1 MTSTVKIPE
10 WWIETTLKD
19 CVSILWDWLHWTPTY
34 DENWEYFFV
43 NWNNL
48 SDWKIIIK
56 GDTKKVSESEYLKYK
71 KDLNNR
77 TIFVS
82 INWTL
87 WNFATYRN
95 EKIILWKSACY
106 FNVLKENDLNYIKY
120 VIINDDFQK
129 YLVREATWTTIKN
142 ASLQQ
147 LRNYKFILP
156 PLPEQKAIA
165 GVLSSFDDKIELLR
179 AENQTLE
186 EMGQTLFKEW
196 FISPLAPW
204 SGNWTAKN
212 SSDSK
217 KEKSPLGDLGAELPD
232 GWKVGNLGEVVDNY
246 DSKRIPIA
254 SDKREIWEYP
264 YYWATG
270 INWYV
275 KDYIFDW
282 IYTLLWEDWSVMKEN
297 WKPFTQYVW
306 WKIRV
311 NNHAHVLQWKNW
323 FSTEMIKIILD
334 SVDITPY
341 VTWAVQLKISQWN
354 MNSIPVI
361 IPTDDVLVKF
371 NSLIN
376 PIFAKIRANSE
387 EIESLSK
394 TRDQLLPKL
403 MSWEVRVE
411 F

>member
-1 MTSTVKIPE
+1 MTKIPE
-10 WWIETTLKD
+10 WWEKIKLSNLIEIK
-19 CVSILWDWLHWTPTY
+19 HGFAFK
-34 DENWEYFFV
+34 WEYISDTD
-43 NWNNL
+43 NWIVLLTPWNFLIWWWRKEWKKRYTWEIPSDYILKGWDLVVTMTDL
-48 SDWKIIIK
+48 SKDW
-56 GDTKKVSESEYLKYK
+56 D
-71 KDLNNR
+71 
-77 TIFVS
+77 
-82 INWTL
+82 TL
-87 WNFATYRN
+87 WYPALIPNDESRTFLHNQRIWFVTITN
-95 EKIILWKSACY
+95 EKIDKMFLY
-106 FNVLKENDLNYIKY
+106 
-120 VIINDDFQK
+120 
-129 YLVREATWTTIKN
+129 YLMRNREY
-142 ASLQQ
+142 Q
-147 LRNYKFILP
+147 KFIVNFASWSTVRHTSPDRIRSYEFFLP
-156 PLPEQKAIA
+156 TKDEQKIIA
-165 GVLSSFDDKIELLR
+165 KTLSSFDDKIELLR

-186 EMGQTLFKEW
+186 EMGQTLFKERFGKYKAW
-196 FISPLAPW
+196 
-204 SGNWTAKN
+204 
-212 SSDSK
+212 D
-217 KEKSPLGDLGAELPD
+217 ELPD
-232 GWKVGNLGEVVDNY
+232 GWKVGKLGDIVDNY

-323 FSTEMIKIILD
+323 FSTEIIKIILD

>member
-1 MTSTVKIPE
+1 MTSTDQQFKITQFGKIPKDWE
-10 WWIETTLKD
+10 VKKIDEITSIVTDYVANWSFASIAANVEYKDEPDFATLIRLADYHNNFKWKFVYIDEHAYNFLSKSKLFWWE
-19 CVSILWDWLHWTPTY
+19 
-34 DENWEYFFV
+34 
-43 NWNNL
+43 
-48 SDWKIIIK
+48 IIISNV
-56 GDTKKVSESEYLKYK
+56 GDVGTVFKCPFLNTKMSLAP
-71 KDLNNR
+71 N
-77 TIFVS
+77 S
-82 INWTL
+82 IM
-87 WNFATYRN
+87 
-95 EKIILWKSACY
+95 
-106 FNVLKENDLNYIKY
+106 V
-120 VIINDDFQK
+120 
-129 YLVREATWTTIKN
+129 
-142 ASLQQ
+142 
-147 LRNYKFILP
+147 KFIWDDNFYYYWLNSRYWQYMINSIISWSAQP
-156 PLPEQKAIA
+156 KFNKTSFKNLEVPVPSLPEQKAIA
-165 GVLSSFDDKIELLR
+165 GILSSFDDKIELLK

-186 EMGQTLFKEW
+186 EMGQTLFKER
-196 FISPLAPW
+196 F
-204 SGNWTAKN
+204 GKY
-212 SSDSK
+212 K
-217 KEKSPLGDLGAELPD
+217 VGDEIPD
-232 GWKVGNLGEVVDNY
+232 GWKVGKLGDVVDNY

>member
-1 MTSTVKIPE
+1 MTKIPE
-10 WWIETTLKD
+10 WWIET
-19 CVSILWDWLHWTPTY
+19 ILGEIVEVKSWSTPSTKEESYWDWDISWITPKDLSSYNKRFIDRWEKNITGLWLKKSSAQLLPKNTVLFSSRAPIWY
-34 DENWEYFFV
+34 VAIANKELTTNQWFKNLVCDEINSHFMFF
-43 NWNNL
+43 
-48 SDWKIIIK
+48 
-56 GDTKKVSESEYLKYK
+56 YYRLKNK
-71 KDLNNR
+71 KDFIEWLASWS
-77 TIFVS
+77 TFSEIS
-82 INWTL
+82 WT
-87 WNFATYRN
+87 WM
-95 EKIILWKSACY
+95 
-106 FNVLKENDLNYIKY
+106 
-120 VIINDDFQK
+120 
-129 YLVREATWTTIKN
+129 KN
-142 ASLQQ
+142 LPV
-147 LRNYKFILP
+147 ILP

-165 GVLSSFDDKIELLR
+165 GVLSAFDDKIELLR

-186 EMGQTLFKEW
+186 EMGQTLFKERFGKYKAW
-196 FISPLAPW
+196 
-204 SGNWTAKN
+204 
-212 SSDSK
+212 D
-217 KEKSPLGDLGAELPD
+217 ELPD
-232 GWKVGNLGEVVDNY
+232 GWKVGKLGDIVDNY

-323 FSTEMIKIILD
+323 FSTEIIKIILD